1 MLPAMR
7 FTAPLLVALALAPGL
22 AHLMELPNKIGL
34 ARDDYLTVQQIY
46 RGWALLGFVVVGAL
60 LSTIALAILV
70 RGHASEFAMTVVA
83 LICIVGTQLVFWFFT
98 FPVNQQTVNWTV
110 APDNWMALRKQWEYS
125 HAASCGLNFIAL
137 VSLIGATVV
146 RER

>member
-1 MLPAMR
+1 MGPMRSARSPPLWEEPPQGQARALPR
-7 FTAPLLVALALAPGL
+7 TQRK
-22 AHLMELPNKIGL
+22 E
-34 ARDDYLTVQQIY
+34 
-46 RGWALLGFVVVGAL
+46 
-60 LSTIALAILV
+60 
-70 RGHASEFAMTVVA
+70 VA

-110 APDNWMALRKQWEYS
+110 APNNWMALRNQWEYS

-137 VSLIGATVV
+137 VALIGAAVV